1 MPSLTA
7 DAGAPQTSPPLLDRL
22 LGGRQDATIPD
33 VLRARAGATPD
44 QVFLTWSDR
53 AWTYEQALQEARR
66 FSGWALAT
74 RSGAA
79 GSERRIAGFLSNSPA
94 AVWTWLGSLLSGA
107 TYVPLNRAHRR
118 ELLRDM
124 LERSRADV
132 LVTEAAA
139 LELLP
144 DLSTTGLHTVLVVD
158 DDSASVTG
166 VHTTSWDEVTRT
178 AAADGPDRSPFD
190 PAIVMYTS
198 GTTGRSKAVLMPHN
212 EFTRGAGWV
221 AWSLEMTSD
230 DVVHAWLPLYHV
242 AGQLD
247 QTLSMI
253 LAGGR
258 VALYPTFSRSRFWTQ
273 VDESHATLFIGF
285 ANILEL
291 IWSLPPSERDSET
304 TLRAGII
311 GGIPANL
318 HRQFEARF
326 AVELKDDY
334 GMTEA
339 NPLILPAPG
348 EPAPIGAAGR
358 PSPDFDLAIL
368 RDDDTPAPP
377 GETGEIAV
385 RPRRPGVMFT
395 RYENDAA
402 ATLAAV
408 RSLWFHTGD
417 LGRFDDAG
425 FVYFIDRKKHMIRH
439 RGENISSFELE
450 SIVLRHPAVV
460 ECSAIGVP
468 SPLGD
473 DDVKIVA
480 APKPGSDLDAADLRE
495 WCRSQMATFMVPRY
509 VQVLE
514 ALPRTPTGK
523 VLKDQLKDNGPTTWD
538 AEAPT
543 S

>member
-1 MPSLTA
+1 MSVSER
-7 DAGAPQTSPPLLDRL
+7 AGTCPPLLDRL

-33 VLRARAGATPD
+33 VFRARAAASPD
-44 QVFLTWSDR
+44 HVFLAWSDEE
-53 AWTYEQALQEARR
+53 WTYERALAEARR
-66 FSGWALAT
+66 FSGWALAAG
-74 RSGAA
+74 SGATEP
-79 GSERRIAGFLSNSPA
+79 GRRIASFLSNSPA

-107 TYVPLNRAHRR
+107 TYVPLNRAHRG

-132 LVTEAAA
+132 LVTETAA
-139 LELLP
+139 LESLP
-144 DLSTTGLHTVLVVD
+144 DLSATGLHTVLVVD
-158 DDSASVTG
+158 DDSAALTG
-166 VHTTSWDEVTRT
+166 VHTASWDDVIRATE
-178 AAADGPDRSPFD
+178 ADGPDRSPFD

-221 AWSLEMTSD
+221 AWSLTMTPD
-230 DVVHAWLPLYHV
+230 DVIHAWLPLYHV

-273 VDESHATLFIGF
+273 IEESRATLFIGF

-291 IWSLPPSERDSET
+291 IWSLPPRECDSET
-304 TLRAGII
+304 TLRAGIM

-318 HRQFEARF
+318 HRQFEERF

-339 NPLILPAPG
+339 NPLILAAPG
-348 EPAPIGAAGR
+348 EPAPVGAIGR
-358 PSPDFDLAIL
+358 PSPDFELAIL

-395 RYENDAA
+395 EYEDDAA
-402 ATLAAV
+402 ATLGAV

-417 LGRFDDAG
+417 LGRLDGDG
-425 FVYFIDRKKHMIRH
+425 FVYFIDRKKHMIRR

-450 SIVLRHPAVV
+450 SIVLRHPAVA
-460 ECSAIGVP
+460 ECGAIGVP

-473 DDVKIVA
+473 EDVKIVVA
-480 APKPGSDLDAADLRE
+480 RQPGSALDPADLRE
-495 WCRSQMATFMVPRY
+495 WCRSEMAAFMVPRY
-509 VQVLE
+509 VDVLE

-523 VLKDQLKDNGPTTWD
+523 VLKEQLKGNGPTTWD
-538 AEAPT
+538 TDAPT